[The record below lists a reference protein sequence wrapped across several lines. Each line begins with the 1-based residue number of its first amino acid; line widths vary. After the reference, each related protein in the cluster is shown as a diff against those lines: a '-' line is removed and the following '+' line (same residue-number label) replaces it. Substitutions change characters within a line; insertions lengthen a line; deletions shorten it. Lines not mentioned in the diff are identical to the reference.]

1 MKLIPKNKGRCIL
14 EVEELLNMSA
24 WRDQEELVEVI
35 NSSGASRKAYNMW
48 LFPTVADAE
57 EFVFMYRLK
66 YEDEN
71 RS

>member
-14 EVEELLNMSA
+14 EVEELLDMSA
-24 WRDQEELVEVI
+24 WRDQEELVEII

-66 YEDEN
+66 YEDKC
-71 RS
+71 

>member
-1 MKLIPKNKGRCIL
+1 MKLVPKNKGRCIL
-14 EVEELLNMSA
+14 EVDELLDMSA
-24 WRDQEELVEVI
+24 WRDQEELVEII